1 MLSEFDFIKNVKSK
15 YRLEKVGDD
24 CAVLPWGLAD
34 MAITSDLL
42 VEDIDFRL
50 DWTTPEFLGHK
61 ALAVSLSDVAA
72 MGATPRFAMLS
83 VGIPQGLWKTDLL
96 DRFYEGWHG
105 LARKFDVE
113 LIGGDMSETPDKIV
127 IDSTVIGEV
136 DRGKAIMRS
145 GAKPGDAL
153 FVTGFLGGAA
163 AGLNLLETGR
173 RFDDSLPSPT
183 KHLLFRQ
190 LQPLAQVI
198 TAIHLQTHGLATAM
212 IDISDGLS
220 SELGHIAH
228 SSGVGCRIERSAIP
242 VDPAIAS
249 LLPEMN
255 LDPFELAL
263 HGGEDFELLF
273 AVDKKN
279 FSAVLDLG
287 FHHIGEVTENVGEIE
302 LIYDSATTKLISKG
316 YSHF

>member
-1 MLSEFDFIKNVKSK
+1 
-15 YRLEKVGDD
+15 
-24 CAVLPWGLAD
+24 
-34 MAITSDLL
+34 
-42 VEDIDFRL
+42 
-50 DWTTPEFLGHK
+50 
-61 ALAVSLSDVAA
+61 
-72 MGATPRFAMLS
+72 
-83 VGIPQGLWKTDLL
+83 
-96 DRFYEGWHG
+96 
-105 LARKFDVE
+105 
-113 LIGGDMSETPDKIV
+113 
-127 IDSTVIGEV
+127 
-136 DRGKAIMRS
+136 
-145 GAKPGDAL
+145 
-153 FVTGFLGGAA
+153 
-163 AGLNLLETGR
+163 
-173 RFDDSLPSPT
+173 
-183 KHLLFRQ
+183 LLFRQ

-220 SELGHIAH
+220 SELGHIAN

-249 LLPEMN
+249 SLPELN

-273 AVDKKN
+273 AVDRKN

-302 LIYDSATTKLISKG
+302 LIVDSATTKLTSKG